1 MKHEWMTNNPP
12 EEICKYL
19 VTDDCGCLQIAT
31 WTNEFYLGHKVIGHW
46 HWERQQYT
54 NVVAWMPLPHP
65 YISSNED
72 EQESRNKAIDEF
84 AERLKNHLNEF
95 DFWKYGITDGKNYQS
110 RNYDY
115 MIDKIAEE
123 LKGGAT

>member
-12 EEICKYL
+12 EEIYEYL

-31 WTNEFYLGHKVIGHW
+31 WTNEFYLGHKVIGNW

-65 YISSNED
+65 YKPLNEV
-72 EQESRNKAIDEF
+72 EQEIRAKAIEEF
-84 AERLKNHLNEF
+84 ITAYKNLCEE
-95 DFWKYGITDGKNYQS
+95 KYGDV
-110 RNYDY
+110 
-115 MIDKIAEE
+115 AEQE
-123 LKGGAT
+123 ICDMEIVAEQLKAGAT